1 MTIKRTEKL
10 VEHGW
15 DYMNQDAEVVTGL
28 KRLVDLQ
35 EDHREKYLVH

>member
-15 DYMNQDAEVVTGL
+15 DYTDQDAEGVTGL

-35 EDHREKYLVH
+35 EGNREKYLVH